1 MLGRA
6 SVTAALMGAALIAFG
21 LGCDGK
27 INQCNRLIDVIN
39 KEQGPLKNLKGNDPE
54 ELKKLAE
61 TLDGVGSKVKAV
73 ELNDDKLVA
82 FRDDYAKMAED
93 LAATSRET
101 AEALASNDPKKAGEA
116 AKKMNSFTPRET
128 ELVDNINK
136 YCSGNP

>member
-1 MLGRA
+1 MLRRA
-6 SVTAALMGAALIAFG
+6 SVAAAVFGVIAVAG
-21 LGCDGK
+21 MGCDGK
-27 INQCNRLIDVIN
+27 INQCNRLIEVIN
-39 KEQGPLKNLKGNDPE
+39 KEQAPLKNLKGNDPE

-61 TLDGVGSKVKAV
+61 TLDGVAGKVKSV
-73 ELNDDKLVA
+73 ELEDEKLVG

-116 AKKMNSFTPRET
+116 AKKMNGFTPRET

-136 YCSGNP
+136 YCSGSP